1 MSDERA
7 HDDQPGGTDA
17 RHRRGDTDSRAGGGT
32 DSDDTTQADAGM
44 VGGTGAAPTEG
55 TSQPLGTER
64 EGGDGDEE
72 ASGER

>member
-7 HDDQPGGTDA
+7 HDDQPGGPGA
-17 RHRRGDTDSRAGGGT
+17 SPRRDDTDFRAGGGT

-55 TSQPLGTER
+55 TSQPFGTQPQ
-64 EGGDGDEE
+64 GGDGDEE
-72 ASGER
+72 APGER